1 MQKAMT
7 VNDVAIVS
15 DGVKEMIR
23 ELIFVYE

>member
-15 DGVKEMIR
+15 VVVKEMIR

>member
-7 VNDVAIVS
+7 VNDVAVVS
-15 DGVKEMIR
+15 DVVKEMIR

>member
-15 DGVKEMIR
+15 HVVKEMIR